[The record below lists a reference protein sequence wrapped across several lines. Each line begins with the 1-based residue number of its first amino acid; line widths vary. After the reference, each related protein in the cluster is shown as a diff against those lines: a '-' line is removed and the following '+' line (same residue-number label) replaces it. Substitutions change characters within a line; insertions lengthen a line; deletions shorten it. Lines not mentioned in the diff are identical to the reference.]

1 LAAATDWHAAVV
13 DVYRSEIGGS
23 LNILG
28 EPDPEYHDAL
38 IQALDR
44 LLARVAER
52 MDRFFDVML
61 RSKHTLDRVGES
73 HGNTREMYR
82 SFVVGEPSTK
92 HTYLNVCL
100 MYLILCEGLFGPQAR
115 FLLSVDSLSE
125 DGDTY
130 SVLTDKIKPLVLAER
145 LAASGLG
152 AFADGYHRHI
162 RNSVAHGHFRFDQK
176 RQSMRFRDY
185 KPDSEMLV
193 LMRYGLSSKW
203 RGCSLSWMTRIS

>member
-1 LAAATDWHAAVV
+1 
-13 DVYRSEIGGS
+13 
-23 LNILG
+23 
-28 EPDPEYHDAL
+28 
-38 IQALDR
+38 
-44 LLARVAER
+44 
-52 MDRFFDVML
+52 ML
-61 RSKHTLDRVGES
+61 RSKHTLERVGES
-73 HGNTREMYR
+73 LGNTREMYR

-115 FLLSVDSLSE
+115 FLLAVDSLSE

-130 SVLTDKIKPLVLAER
+130 SVLTDKMKPLVLADR

-152 AFADGYHRHI
+152 AFVDGYHRHI

-176 RQSMRFRDY
+176 TQSMRFRDY

-193 LMRYGLSSKW
+193 FDEVWPFQQMAWLFAKLDDTYLVNASFWQVHVMAALPHRDKPPTVS
-203 RGCSLSWMTRIS
+203 